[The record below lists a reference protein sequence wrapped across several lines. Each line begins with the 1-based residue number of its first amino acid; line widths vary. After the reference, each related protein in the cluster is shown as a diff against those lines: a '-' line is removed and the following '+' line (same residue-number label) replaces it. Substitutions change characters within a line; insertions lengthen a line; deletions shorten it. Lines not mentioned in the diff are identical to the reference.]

1 MDKLRGWI
9 GKIESTSDQVTP
21 VPISGLSATLDR
33 DDPFPETGNALPPLW
48 HLLYFLPIQR
58 QSEIGPDGI
67 VKRGGFLPPVPLP
80 RRMYGGTRVQ
90 FHHPLRVGE
99 SISKVSRIMDLAYK
113 EGRSGPLVFVLVRH
127 EISNSEGVA
136 ITEEQDVVYRGD
148 PRPGDPV
155 PQPKSAPR
163 DATWS
168 REICTD
174 EVMLFRFSALT
185 FNGHRIHYD
194 WRYATAVEGYP
205 QLLVHGSLI
214 GTLLLDLLRRNLPSV
229 TVTHFSSRAVTPL
242 LNGVSFSVCGRIE
255 DNGKTIKL
263 WAATSEGHLATEAT
277 ALLA

>member
-1 MDKLRGWI
+1 MDDLRGWI
-9 GKIESTSDQVTP
+9 GKTESITDQVTP
-21 VPISGLSATLDR
+21 VPIAGLSATLDR
-33 DDPFPETGNALPPLW
+33 DDPFPKHGTELPPMW
-48 HLLYFLPIQR
+48 HILYFLPIQR
-58 QSEIGPDGI
+58 QSEIGKDGL

-99 SISKVSRIMDLAYK
+99 NISKVSRIMDVSYK
-113 EGRSGPLVFVLVRH
+113 EGRSGPLAFVLVRH
-127 EISNSEGVA
+127 EISNDKGVA
-136 ITEEQDVVYRGD
+136 ITEEQDAIFRGD
-148 PRPGDPV
+148 PRPDDPV
-155 PQPKSAPR
+155 PEPKLAPS

-214 GTLLLDLLRRNLPSV
+214 GTLLLDLLRRNLPHS
-229 TVTHFSSRAVTPL
+229 TVAHFSSRAVRPL
-242 LNGVSFSVCGRIE
+242 LNGVPFSLCGRSE
-255 DNGKTIKL
+255 DSGKTIKL